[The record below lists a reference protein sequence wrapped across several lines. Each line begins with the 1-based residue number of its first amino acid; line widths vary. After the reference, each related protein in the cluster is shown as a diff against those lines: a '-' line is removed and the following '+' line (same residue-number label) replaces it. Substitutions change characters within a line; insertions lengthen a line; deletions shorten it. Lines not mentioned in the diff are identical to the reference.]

1 MNSVDITKVLKAIQD
16 AMSENL
22 ETIVLMLIVVSS
34 LYGINILFG
43 TIIGTYTEKFNAKKF
58 LFGVLKMILADVGIF
73 VFCYTLNLF
82 SLTLQLTKDITIS
95 GDFIT
100 TVEVFGILLTWAV
113 DTAKDIVE
121 KVKSLK
127 ELKYVTYESVNI
139 SNINDYSVDQ
149 NMKG

>member
-1 MNSVDITKVLKAIQD
+1 MDITKVFKVIAQ
-16 AMSENL
+16 AMEENL

-34 LYGINILFG
+34 LYAINILFG
-43 TIIGTYTEKFNAKKF
+43 TIIGTYTEKFNFKKF

-82 SLTLQLTKDITIS
+82 SLTMQLTKDITIS

-100 TVEVFGILLTWAV
+100 SLEVFTILVVWAV

-121 KVKSLK
+121 KIKSLK
-127 ELKYVTYESVNI
+127 ELKYVSYDAVMTKV
-139 SNINDYSVDQ
+139 NDYDVDQ

>member
-1 MNSVDITKVLKAIQD
+1 MDITKVIKAIQE

-43 TIIGTYTEKFNAKKF
+43 TIIGTYTEKFDAKKF

-127 ELKYVTYESVNI
+127 ELKYVSYDDIAVDI
-139 SNINDYSVDQ
+139 SKINDYDVDQ

>member
-1 MNSVDITKVLKAIQD
+1 MNIQHVIQAIQE

-22 ETIVLMLIVVSS
+22 ETIILMLIVVSS

-43 TIIGTYTEKFNAKKF
+43 TIIGTYTEKFNIRKF

-100 TVEVFGILLTWAV
+100 TVEVFGILIVWAV
-113 DTAKDIVE
+113 DTAKDIVD

-127 ELKYVTYESVNI
+127 ELKYVSYDIVQ
-139 SNINDYSVDQ
+139 Q
-149 NMKG
+149 NPQGEKGIG

>member
-1 MNSVDITKVLKAIQD
+1 MDITKVIKAIQG

-22 ETIVLMLIVVSS
+22 ETIILMLIVVSS

-43 TIIGTYTEKFNAKKF
+43 TIIGAYTEKFNVKKF

-100 TVEVFGILLTWAV
+100 TVEVFGILIVWAV

-127 ELKYVTYESVNI
+127 ELKYVSYDIVQANPQSE
-139 SNINDYSVDQ
+139 
-149 NMKG
+149 KGIG

>member
-1 MNSVDITKVLKAIQD
+1 MDISKVIKAIQD

-34 LYGINILFG
+34 LYAINILFG
-43 TIIGTYTEKFNAKKF
+43 TIIGTYTEKFDLKKF

-73 VFCYTLNLF
+73 AFCYTLNLF
-82 SLTLQLTKDITIS
+82 ALTLQLTKDITIS

-100 TVEVFGILLTWAV
+100 TLEVFGILIVWAV
-113 DTAKDIVE
+113 DTAKDITE

-127 ELKYVTYESVNI
+127 ELKYVSYDAVNV
-139 SNINDYSVDQ
+139 SLINDYDVDQ

>member
-1 MNSVDITKVLKAIQD
+1 MDITKVLKAIQD
-16 AMSENL
+16 ALSENL
-22 ETIVLMLIVVSS
+22 ETIILMLIVVSS

-43 TIIGTYTEKFNAKKF
+43 TIIGTYTEKFDLKKF
-58 LFGVLKMILADVGIF
+58 LFGVLKMFLADIGIF
-73 VFCYTLNLF
+73 AFCYTLNLF

-100 TVEVFGILLTWAV
+100 TLEVFGILITWAV
-113 DTAKDIVE
+113 DTTKDIVE

-127 ELKYVTYESVNI
+127 ELKYVSYDTVNI
-139 SNINDYSVDQ
+139 SQINDYDVDK

>member
-1 MNSVDITKVLKAIQD
+1 MDISKVIKAIQD

-34 LYGINILFG
+34 LYAINILFG
-43 TIIGTYTEKFNAKKF
+43 TIIGTYTEKFDLKKF

-73 VFCYTLNLF
+73 AFCYTLNLF
-82 SLTLQLTKDITIS
+82 ALTLQLTKDITIS

-100 TVEVFGILLTWAV
+100 TLEVFGILIVWAV
-113 DTAKDIVE
+113 DTAKDITE

-127 ELKYVTYESVNI
+127 ELKYVSYDDVITKV
-139 SNINDYSVDQ
+139 NDYDVDQ